1 MHTVLYTGGKIL
13 TFCSQISCEAMAIRD
28 GRILFIGSLEK
39 AYEVVGKNIE
49 IRELSGDVLMPSFLD
64 AHSHFTAFAAT
75 LRLVPLGGCRR

>member
-49 IRELSGDVLMPSFLD
+49 IANFQAM
-64 AHSHFTAFAAT
+64 
-75 LRLVPLGGCRR
+75 C